1 MEHTT
6 FNKYPIEIKGI
17 NQSYNEE
24 LTAIEMLVKSEIAYS
39 GAPADI
45 MPVLPYFV
53 FFKFCENKRSEVTAT
68 NGEQSQ
74 LAEMTVPSVE
84 AQIRVWN
91 IAVEKLTTICTAK
104 SATAS
109 KYYLS
114 KINIL

>member
-24 LTAIEMLVKSEIAYS
+24 LTAIEAQVKSEIGYTGQS
-39 GAPADI
+39 ADI
-45 MPVLPYFV
+45 TSVLPYFV

-68 NGEQSQ
+68 NGEQTQ
-74 LAEMTVPSVE
+74 IAEMTVPSVD

-91 IAVEKLTTICTAK
+91 IAVEKLTAICSAKATTAN
-104 SATAS
+104 

-114 KINIL
+114 KINVL

>member
-1 MEHTT
+1 MEHTA

-24 LTAIEMLVKSEIAYS
+24 LTAIETQVKSEIGYTGQA
-39 GAPADI
+39 ADI
-45 MPVLPYFV
+45 TSVLPYFV

-68 NGEQSQ
+68 NGEQTQ
-74 LAEMTVPSVE
+74 IAEMTVPSVE

-91 IAVEKLTTICTAK
+91 IAVEKLTAICEAK
-104 SATAS
+104 TATAS